1 MSGALYGLI
10 GESLRHSFSQRFFN
24 EKFARDGIAARYELF
39 ELQDIGDI
47 MELIAEYPMLRG
59 LNVTIPYKRQVM
71 PYLDEV
77 DNVAQAAGAVNTIKI
92 ERCGD
97 DVRLVGTNT
106 DVVGFDRS
114 LPRLD
119 YGNALVLGTGGAS
132 GAVAQV
138 LSQRGIAFEKVSRD
152 EKAGC
157 VTYEEVSH
165 RNNGRVGLIVN
176 CTPVGT
182 YPAGEDA
189 FPALDYARFT
199 QLKLGYDLVYNP
211 PVTGF
216 MKKCAARG
224 AAVKN
229 GLEMLTEQAVAS
241 WEFWK

>member
-132 GAVAQV
+132 GAVAHV
-138 LSQRGIAFEKVSRD
+138 LSQRGIAFEKVSRV
-152 EKAGC
+152 EKTGC
-157 VTYEEVSH
+157 VTYEEVSN

-176 CTPVGT
+176 STPVGT
-182 YPAGEDA
+182 YPAGEDT

-211 PVTGF
+211 TVTGF
-216 MKKCAARG
+216 MKQCAARG

-229 GLEMLTEQAVAS
+229 GLEMLMEQAIAS